1 MQQEDQYFIPINYS
15 KHNQNTFLLFFTSAR
30 TAISYW
36 KIHSTL
42 KPWTTLSPSVYLH
55 DICLC
60 ILPRCKMCNC
70 AGMCV
75 AWLRLEC
82 SVKKGV
88 VSLGGSSFSYLNN
101 TNRGLYEKNLLPHNA
116 ILHFNTRPAVIAFK
130 CRLHLIMHHTIRL
143 TSYISACRVMDYQT
157 IGLTD
162 KRTRV
167 KGPIKSV
174 SPMHY

>member
-1 MQQEDQYFIPINYS
+1 MQQEDQNLILINYS

-42 KPWTTLSPSVYLH
+42 KLWTTLTPSAYLH

-70 AGMCV
+70 TGMCV

-82 SVKKGV
+82 SVKKSV
-88 VSLGGSSFSYLNN
+88 VSTVSLGGSGFSYLNN
-101 TNRGLYEKNLLPHNA
+101 TNRGLPG
-116 ILHFNTRPAVIAFK
+116 
-130 CRLHLIMHHTIRL
+130 IRKKFPTTQCHSSL
-143 TSYISACRVMDYQT
+143 QHKTSHDRI
-157 IGLTD
+157 
-162 KRTRV
+162 
-167 KGPIKSV
+167 
-174 SPMHY
+174 